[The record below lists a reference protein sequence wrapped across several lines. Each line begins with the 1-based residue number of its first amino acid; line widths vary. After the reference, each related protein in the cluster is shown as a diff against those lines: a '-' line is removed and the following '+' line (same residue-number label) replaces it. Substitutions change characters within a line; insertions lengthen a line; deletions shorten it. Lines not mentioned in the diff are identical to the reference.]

1 MEMIARS
8 VFQVK
13 ETIERNGMTDK
24 ELDPIRPALDSF
36 YTSRIG
42 IRILLG
48 FHVCIVW
55 LLEQHLSLEEQMRD
69 PIPGY
74 SGIINRNTN
83 PYDVAQLAMSV
94 LLSTII
100 L

>member
-1 MEMIARS
+1 
-8 VFQVK
+8 
-13 ETIERNGMTDK
+13 
-24 ELDPIRPALDSF
+24 
-36 YTSRIG
+36 
-42 IRILLG
+42 
-48 FHVCIVW
+48 
-55 LLEQHLSLEEQMRD
+55 MRD